1 MFVISYISL
10 IQMLMKGEIIM
21 FFVEIY
27 NVEVSGCSCIVLYV
41 FVYVI
46 EKYVYQFKIIKLN
59 EVIYNF
65 DFNFVKIKCQEF
77 YKLQQLNCVRFVK
90 IILF

>member
-1 MFVISYISL
+1 MYVFSYISL

-46 EKYVYQFKIIKLN
+46 EKYVYQF
-59 EVIYNF
+59 
-65 DFNFVKIKCQEF
+65 
-77 YKLQQLNCVRFVK
+77 
-90 IILF
+90 